1 MLKYLLIVFFWVRC
15 AAVWSQLTILVNE
28 VPTNTPLGSSVY
40 IAGNFNN
47 WNPGSPEGLMVADSG
62 AYRIVLNIPAGN
74 LAFKFTRGSWGSVE
88 GGINGNY
95 IPNRTYYYDGTAKT
109 LSLGIL
115 SWEDLGTV
123 GNGGGTATS
132 NVAVV
137 SASFYMPQLNRYR
150 KIWIYLPPDYYT
162 TSKRFPVLYM
172 QDGQN
177 LFDKN
182 TAAFGTEWEVDE
194 SLNALHEDGDYG
206 CIVVGIDH
214 GGSKRLDEYSPWVN
228 VTYGGGEGSAYVE
241 FLVNTL
247 KPYID
252 GAYRTLPGRLTTGIM
267 GSSMGGLISMFGFA
281 ERQDIFSRAG
291 ILSPS
296 FWFGG
301 TASMLHVLAHPRSG
315 SGRVCL
321 IAGGGEPASVALNMA
336 LIASALE
343 DVGFSDGE
351 IWEEVV
357 PGGSHSEWF
366 WAQEFPGAYLWL
378 FQDVVVGASEIAQ
391 GMGLEVFPNPVSG
404 ELYIS
409 GLPSDSEL
417 AYTVLGMDGIV
428 RQQGHV
434 RAGEAIVLGSL
445 PVGLY
450 GLRVE
455 AAAGRWYGRF
465 VRG

>member
-1 MLKYLLIVFFWVRC
+1 
-15 AAVWSQLTILVNE
+15 
-28 VPTNTPLGSSVY
+28 
-40 IAGNFNN
+40 
-47 WNPGSPEGLMVADSG
+47 MVADSG

-162 TSKRFPVLYM
+162 TSKRYPVLYM

-417 AYTVLGMDGIV
+417 AYTVLVMDGIV

-434 RAGEAIVLGSL
+434 RAGEAIVLCSL

-465 VRG
+465 LLG

>member
-28 VPTNTPLGSSVY
+28 VPTNTPLGSSVF

>member
-1 MLKYLLIVFFWVRC
+1 
-15 AAVWSQLTILVNE
+15 
-28 VPTNTPLGSSVY
+28 
-40 IAGNFNN
+40 
-47 WNPGSPEGLMVADSG
+47 
-62 AYRIVLNIPAGN
+62 
-74 LAFKFTRGSWGSVE
+74 
-88 GGINGNY
+88 
-95 IPNRTYYYDGTAKT
+95 
-109 LSLGIL
+109 
-115 SWEDLGTV
+115 
-123 GNGGGTATS
+123 
-132 NVAVV
+132 
-137 SASFYMPQLNRYR
+137 
-150 KIWIYLPPDYYT
+150 
-162 TSKRFPVLYM
+162 
-172 QDGQN
+172 
-177 LFDKN
+177 
-182 TAAFGTEWEVDE
+182 
-194 SLNALHEDGDYG
+194 
-206 CIVVGIDH
+206 
-214 GGSKRLDEYSPWVN
+214 LDEYSPWVN
-228 VTYGGGEGSAYVE
+228 VSYGGGEGSAYVE

>member
-1 MLKYLLIVFFWVRC
+1 
-15 AAVWSQLTILVNE
+15 
-28 VPTNTPLGSSVY
+28 
-40 IAGNFNN
+40 
-47 WNPGSPEGLMVADSG
+47 MVADSG

-357 PGGSHSEWF
+357 PGGSQSEWF